1 MQSPGS
7 GRCQV
12 FINSWEA
19 ERKIM
24 LKPGVLIRFLLVFFC
39 LLMVGF
45 PSGRWGSNSSHDLA
59 CAQVVTLSTVR
70 NKYTPQTHPNLKTG
84 MKYSIEE
91 EARIRKNFNRVTAV
105 RLNAFGL
112 QRVNAHLQQQR
123 RSLLPSAL
131 AVSAGQEIES
141 TADDIVSAPSSAS
154 ILDYNA
160 ASVSDLVG
168 ASLPLAVDN
177 SLLQWFPPIRDQGS
191 LGSCVAFAAGY
202 YQLSYMIA
210 REKGI
215 AINNADNSTKYS
227 PKFIY
232 NMINGGGDGGS
243 YTVDAYILM
252 LQHGAAVWSLV
263 PYDSNYLSWVTD
275 ATTWREALKAR
286 ANTAV
291 YIDNVGTNEGMLLVK
306 KLLNNGYILT
316 AGTYAYSWVLTPVRD
331 NPATTDDNSY
341 IGQEAIYWQ
350 NGLDGGHFITIVGYN
365 DNLWIDINGNLTVDA
380 NELGAF
386 KIANSWGTSWGN
398 SGFVWASYDAL
409 RPISQVSGGPS
420 AGRQTLFTS
429 QQAFA
434 MTVRSG
440 GTYVPKLVGK
450 FTLNHAKRQHIGV
463 TLAIANAGAAYSTR
477 TEWYPGALYHQGGD
491 YAFNGTT
498 TALNG
503 DFLFDFT
510 DLLPATTTAKDFYL
524 ILEDNTTGSALQLSS
539 FTLLNPDSMAVLS
552 SATGLPLSIDNNS
565 NYSKITYTFAG
576 TNTPPVASGTALPSS
591 GEPPLVVDFVGTD
604 SYDPDGN
611 VVAYDWDFGDGSV
624 HATNP
629 IVQHT
634 YAAEGNY
641 VARLKVTDNNGA
653 QTTSAAIP
661 VTVADVI
668 SEYTITVSA
677 GANGS
682 ISPGTTT
689 VPAGSSPT
697 FAITPNSGYQVQAV
711 LVDGNSQGS
720 ITSYT
725 FPNISGNHTL
735 SASFSLIPVVPPVVS
750 ISANPATIYTGESTT
765 LTWSATDATACTA
778 SGGWTGSRATT
789 GTATLTPAQTETYTL
804 TCTGAGGSG
813 ENSTTVTVQP
823 LTYTLTVTQG
833 NNGTISPGTLT
844 LDAGADQV
852 FTITPDSGYQIQ
864 DVLVD
869 GVSRGAVSEY
879 AFINVRANR
888 SITASFSLIPLT
900 PPEIVLTVDPSTI
913 IAGDFA
919 TLTWS
924 TTDAT
929 ACTAS
934 GDWSGARNVAGS
946 EVVSPAAAA
955 TYTLSC
961 TGPDG
966 SDNAS
971 VSVTVQPKTYVL
983 TATAGSNGDIS
994 PATLTVNAGT
1004 DQTFTMSPH
1013 SGYQIADVL
1022 VDAVSVGTSP
1032 THTFTNVQANH
1043 TIAVSFSL
1051 IPPPA
1056 PVLTFTATPATII
1069 AGDSTTLNWSATD
1082 ATACTASGSWTG
1094 TKDVGGAAI
1103 MTPAAS
1109 ATYTLVCTGP
1119 SGTDTETVTVTVNPR
1134 TYTLEVVQG
1143 NNGTITPGTVL
1154 VSGGSSQTF
1163 TMTPDA
1169 DYLVQDVLVNGISVG
1184 PLTSYTFADV
1194 RVDSSITAVF
1204 SPIPPQLTFE
1214 ASPVNILGGGS
1225 SVLTWSTN
1233 YATLCVASGEW
1244 AGFQPTSGT
1253 QGVTP
1258 AATAEYTLTCYGPGG
1273 STVVSAG
1280 VTVGTVNYTVSV
1292 VQGAHGTIAP
1302 GTVTVVDGA
1311 TQIFTITPDS
1321 LYRIGSVIAD
1331 GIPEGSANQYTFTD
1345 IQSNHT
1351 LTATFVPLPPTV
1363 TLTATPEGI
1372 TGGGS
1377 STLSWT
1383 TTNANACGASGAWE
1397 GAKAVSG
1404 TQVVSPAVTS
1414 SYTLTCNGDGGAGAD
1429 MVTVTVTPATHTLT
1443 VTQSANGTISP
1454 DTTAVTAGTDKTFAM
1469 TPQAGYQVQD
1479 VLVDGVSFGAVDS
1492 YTFTNVQADH
1502 TITASFSLI
1511 PVPAPVITISG
1522 APATI
1527 SVGQSSILT
1536 WSTLY
1541 ANSCTASGDWSGSK
1555 ATAGTQTVTPSAAG
1569 TANYTLTCTG
1579 YSTSSAETFALTVN
1593 IPVYNLTVTQGA
1605 NGVIA
1610 PGTTALAAGNE
1621 QIFTITPD
1629 SGYQTTDV
1637 LVDALSQ
1644 GAIPSFTFT
1653 NVQEDH
1659 QISALFSAIV
1669 IPAPEVSFSASP
1681 ATVVTGDVT
1690 TLSWASTSATACTA
1704 GGDWSGAKAVAGSQA
1719 VTVTQNSTYT
1729 LACTGPGG
1737 TDTESQAVTVTPRM
1751 FSLTVTQGANGTIA
1765 PDTTSVA
1772 EGGTQAFTITPNEG
1786 YRIED
1791 ILVNGVSVGT
1801 DSPYTFTN
1809 VQANQTI
1816 TATFIAIPA
1825 TISFTANPVNV
1836 DPGES
1841 SSLTWDS
1848 TNTTSC
1854 AASGGWS
1861 GAKTVT
1867 GTEPVTPVN
1876 PITVYSL
1883 TCSGIGGTVS
1893 RDVTV
1898 SITFPVT
1905 PTVSGPGSIEPSGVQ
1920 NIPQGGSVTFRL
1932 TPEAGQSVK
1941 YVLVDGKGVALTYDN
1956 GTWLFTLTDV
1966 QAAHAVEVV
1975 FGERVFFLRP
1985 LKRIAK

>member
-1 MQSPGS
+1 
-7 GRCQV
+7 
-12 FINSWEA
+12 
-19 ERKIM
+19 M
-24 LKPGVLIRFLLVFFC
+24 LKPGAILRC
-39 LLMVGF
+39 LLIFSCLLTAGF
-45 PSGRWGSNSSHDLA
+45 PLARLGGGGSSELA
-59 CAQVVTLSTVR
+59 CAQVVTLNTVR
-70 NKYTPQTHPNLKTG
+70 NKYTPKTHPNLKTG

-91 EARIRKNFNRVTAV
+91 EARIRKSFNRVTNV

-123 RSLLPSAL
+123 RPLLPSAL
-131 AVSAGQEIES
+131 AITSGQEIES
-141 TADDIVSAPSSAS
+141 TADDIVSSPAS
-154 ILDYNA
+154 TGILNYNA

-168 ASLPLAVDN
+168 ASLPLSADN
-177 SLLQWFPPIRDQGS
+177 SLLQWFPPIRDQGL

-210 REKGI
+210 REKNI

-232 NMINGGGDGGS
+232 NMINGGADGGS
-243 YTVDAYILM
+243 YAVHAYILM
-252 LQHGAAVWSLV
+252 LQHGAPVWSLV
-263 PYDSNYLSWVTD
+263 PYDSSYLPWVTD
-275 ATTWREALKAR
+275 AATWREALKAR

-291 YIDNVGTNEGMLLVK
+291 YVDNVGTNEGMLLVK
-306 KLLNNGYILT
+306 KLLNNGYVLT
-316 AGTYAYSWVLTPVRD
+316 GGTYAYSWVMTTVRD

-341 IGQEAIYWQ
+341 IGQEAISWQ
-350 NGLDGGHFITIVGYN
+350 NGQDGGHFITIVGYN
-365 DNLWIDINGNLTVDA
+365 DNLWIDVNGNSTLDA

-398 SGFVWASYDAL
+398 SGFVWVSYDAL
-409 RPISQVSGGPS
+409 RPITQVSGGPS
-420 AGRQTLFTS
+420 SGRQPMFTG
-429 QQAFA
+429 QQIFA

-450 FTLNHAKRQHIGV
+450 FTLNHAKRQQIEV
-463 TLAIANAGAAYSTR
+463 ALAIADAGAAYSTR
-477 TEWYPGALYHQGGD
+477 TEWYPGALYYQGGD

-498 TALNG
+498 TAMSG

-510 DLLPATTTAKDFYL
+510 DLLPATTTSKDYYL
-524 ILEDNTTGSALQLSS
+524 VLVDNTSASPLQVSS
-539 FTLLNPDSMAVLS
+539 FALLNPESMAVLS

-576 TNTPPVASGTALPSS
+576 TNTPPIARGTALPSS

-611 VVAYDWDFGDGSV
+611 IASYDWDFGDGSA

-634 YAAEGNY
+634 YAALGNY

-661 VTVADVI
+661 VTVAEEIV
-668 SEYTITVSA
+668 EYTVTVSA
-677 GANGS
+677 GSNGS
-682 ISPGTTT
+682 VSPGTTT
-689 VPAGSSPT
+689 VAAGSSPT

-725 FPNISGNHTL
+725 FPNISADHTL

-750 ISANPATIYTGESTT
+750 ISASPSTIYTGESTT

-879 AFINVRANR
+879 AFTNVRANR

-900 PPEIVLTVDPSTI
+900 PPEIVLTVDPLTI

-934 GDWSGARNVAGS
+934 GDWSGARDIAGS
-946 EVVSPAAAA
+946 EAVTPAAAA
-955 TYTLSC
+955 TYTLTC

-971 VSVTVQPKTYVL
+971 VSVTVQPKTYLL
-983 TATAGSNGDIS
+983 TATVGTNGDIS
-994 PATLTVNAGT
+994 PATITVNAGT
-1004 DQTFTMSPH
+1004 DQTFTMTPH
-1013 SGYQIADVL
+1013 NGYQIADVL
-1022 VDAVSVGTSP
+1022 VDGVSVGTSP
-1032 THTFTNVQANH
+1032 TYIFSNVQANH

-1056 PVLTFTATPATII
+1056 PVLTFTAAPATII
-1069 AGDSTTLNWSATD
+1069 AGDSSTLTWSATD

-1094 TKDVGGAAI
+1094 TKDVGGEAI

-1134 TYTLEVVQG
+1134 TFTLEVVQG
-1143 NNGTITPGTVL
+1143 NNGTIAPGTVL

-1163 TMTPDA
+1163 TITPDA

-1184 PLTSYTFADV
+1184 SLTSYTFPDV

-1204 SPIPPQLTFE
+1204 APIPPQLTFS
-1214 ASPVNILGGGS
+1214 ASPVNILEGGS

-1233 YATLCVASGEW
+1233 YATLCVASGDW
-1244 AGFQPTSGT
+1244 AGFQPTAGT
-1253 QGVTP
+1253 HPVVP
-1258 AATAEYTLTCYGPGG
+1258 AATAQYTLTCYGPGG
-1273 STVVSAG
+1273 STAVNAG
-1280 VTVGTVNYTVSV
+1280 VTVGTVNYTLSV
-1292 VQGAHGTIAP
+1292 AQGSNGTISP

-1311 TQIFTITPDS
+1311 SQIFTITPDP

-1331 GIPEGSANQYTFTD
+1331 GIPEGSANQYTFSD
-1345 IQSNHT
+1345 VQSNHT
-1351 LTATFVPLPPTV
+1351 LTATFAPLPPTV

-1372 TGGGS
+1372 IGGGS

-1397 GAKAVSG
+1397 GAKATSG
-1404 TQVVSPAVTS
+1404 TQVVSPAVTA

-1443 VTQSANGTISP
+1443 VTQSANGVISP
-1454 DTTAVTAGTDKTFAM
+1454 GTTAVTAGTDKTFTM

-1502 TITASFSLI
+1502 AITASFSLI

-1579 YSTSSAETFALTVN
+1579 YSTSSQQTFALTVN
-1593 IPVYNLTVTQGA
+1593 IPVYNLTVTQGN

-1610 PGTTALAAGNE
+1610 PGTTALLEGND
-1621 QIFTITPD
+1621 QTFTITPD
-1629 SGYQTTDV
+1629 AGYQVTDV
-1637 LVDALSQ
+1637 QVDSVSQ
-1644 GAIPSFTFT
+1644 GAISLFTFM

-1659 QISALFSAIV
+1659 QITASFSSIV
-1669 IPAPEVSFSASP
+1669 IPAPVVSFSANP
-1681 ATVVTGDVT
+1681 LTVVTGDVT
-1690 TLSWASTSATACTA
+1690 TLSWASTSATTCTA
-1704 GGDWSGAKAVAGSQA
+1704 GGAWSGAKAIAGSEA
-1719 VTVTQNSTYT
+1719 VTVAQNSTYT
-1729 LACTGPGG
+1729 LACSGPGG
-1737 TDTESQAVTVTPRM
+1737 TDTESLEVAVTPRM
-1751 FSLTVTQGANGTIA
+1751 FTLTVTQGANGTIA
-1765 PDTTSVA
+1765 PDTTTVA
-1772 EGGTQAFTITPNEG
+1772 EGGSQVFTVTPDEG

-1791 ILVNGVSVGT
+1791 VLVNGVSVGT
-1801 DSPYTFTN
+1801 NSSYTFSD
-1809 VQANQTI
+1809 VQSNQTI
-1816 TATFIAIPA
+1816 TAVFTAIPA
-1825 TISFTANPVNV
+1825 TFSFTANPVNV

-1841 SSLTWDS
+1841 SSLVWES
-1848 TNTTSC
+1848 TNTTVC
-1854 AASGGWS
+1854 TAGGGWS
-1861 GAKTVT
+1861 GAKLVA
-1867 GTEPVTPVN
+1867 GTEEVTPTEST
-1876 PITVYSL
+1876 TVYSL

-1893 RDVTV
+1893 GQVTV
-1898 SITFPVT
+1898 SITFAVT
-1905 PTVSGPGSIEPSGVQ
+1905 PTVSGPGTIEPSGVQ
-1920 NIPQGGSVTFRL
+1920 NVPRGESVTFRL

-1941 YVLVDGKGVALTYDN
+1941 YVLVDGKA
-1956 GTWLFTLTDV
+1956 
-1966 QAAHAVEVV
+1966 
-1975 FGERVFFLRP
+1975 
-1985 LKRIAK
+1985 